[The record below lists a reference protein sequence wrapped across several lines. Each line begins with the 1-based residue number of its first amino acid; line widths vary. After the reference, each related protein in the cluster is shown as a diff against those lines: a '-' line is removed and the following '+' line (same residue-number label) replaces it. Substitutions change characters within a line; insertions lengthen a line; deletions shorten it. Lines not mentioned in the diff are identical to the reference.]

1 MTIVDVDVVTFCQQL
16 EDEFGQFQVDRITL
30 WKVLSQVN
38 RRVHGLHL
46 FDDG

>member
-1 MTIVDVDVVTFCQQL
+1 MTIVDVVTFCQL